1 MSKFFIV
8 ICLLILLVIVR
19 TSMFSQTT
27 IFNVPSTD
35 VVPDKLFYFEA
46 DVSAHF
52 DKLRNGGFQ
61 TYGYKTIYGLNRK
74 LEIGANFFY
83 TRNSLT
89 TAPKEFQANLKWK
102 VYTKEKFG
110 VAVTAGAQLFVPL
123 NRFAGTRTFPMFY
136 AVASKVVKEAK
147 GLRVT
152 GGVYTMAGVNRDFGT
167 KRGFILGFE
176 QPIAQRLNFI
186 GDWYSG
192 KNRFGFSV
200 AGLSYA
206 VTKKQYLYLGYNF
219 GNSGRA
225 NNSFSAFYGIS
236 Y

>member
-1 MSKFFIV
+1 MSRFYQFC
-8 ICLLILLVIVR
+8 CLLFLLVVGKMTIF
-19 TSMFSQTT
+19 TQTT

-35 VVPDKLFYFEA
+35 IVPDKFFYFEA
-46 DVSAHF
+46 DFSAHF
-52 DKLRNGGFQ
+52 DKLKNGGFQ

-74 LEIGANFFY
+74 VEVGANFFY
-83 TRNSLT
+83 TRNALM

-102 VYTKEKFG
+102 MYRQEKYGF
-110 VAVTAGAQLFVPL
+110 AVTSGTQIFVPL
-123 NRFAGTRTFPMFY
+123 NKFAGTRTYPMFY
-136 AVASKVVKEAK
+136 ANASQVVKQAK

-152 GGVYTMAGVNRDFGT
+152 GGVYTMAGVKRDFGT
-167 KRGFILGFE
+167 KKGFILGFE
-176 QPIAQRLNFI
+176 QPVSPKLNFI

-192 KNRFGFSV
+192 KNRFGYSV

-225 NNSFSAFYGIS
+225 NNAFSAFYGIT